1 MTELKSVVC
10 VDDDPSMLLIL
21 DAVLQTGA
29 GMDVRGY
36 KSGREALEALEDE
49 PAQLVLLD
57 VSMPEMDGLETA
69 RRLRKTPHGQNLP
82 IAFLTGRAE
91 PHDLD
96 RYRREGV
103 KWIIPKPFDL
113 ALLPLQ
119 VNAIWRNARQISAA

>member
-1 MTELKSVVC
+1 MTELKRVVC

-29 GMDVRGY
+29 GLEIRGY
-36 KSGREALEALEDE
+36 SSGQEALDALEEE

-57 VSMPEMDGLETA
+57 VSMPDMDGLETA
-69 RRLRKTPHGQNLP
+69 RRLRKTSHGLTVP
-82 IAFLTGRAE
+82 IAFLTGRTE

-103 KWIIPKPFDL
+103 KWIIPKPFDM

-119 VNAIWRNARQISAA
+119 VNAIWRNAGQSAGA